1 MSGSHHHHHGRP
13 PRDANAEASAVRG
26 RLAWVRS
33 TFSPMMVATIA
44 TASEGGE
51 RGEGA
56 GSGGRSGSGGDSS
69 PAVADVAPGGSRSI
83 ASQVVAAYSDI
94 LEGERERRREKE
106 KETDRIGEIGSSFV
120 FLNPQNRKT
129 KNRTY
134 RRRRGGGPPRLED
147 RRGLEDARRS
157 EPGGPAAAAGE
168 TPL

>member
-94 LEGERERRREKE
+94 LEGERREEKREREERRTAVR
-106 KETDRIGEIGSSFV
+106 DIPVSFV
-120 FLNPQNRKT
+120 SRPRFYLNPDQNL
-129 KNRTY
+129 KNKKQNSSPTSR
-134 RRRRGGGPPRLED
+134 
-147 RRGLEDARRS
+147 
-157 EPGGPAAAAGE
+157 
-168 TPL
+168 